1 MCTFFR
7 FDLLKLTSALH
18 RQDNTFVKKL
28 TPLGRKHRLV
38 TTLRTLRAISA
49 EHRFAFVPNLVPRIR
64 LCHLSSRTDANTV
77 LSLPYAY
84 ARLYQQSTL
93 SYLSPISFPESA
105 FPLSGGTGN
114 GGLRSQWTKV
124 TSILRIKWTC
134 PVYLFIYLF
143 IYLDFILWGLA
154 RNSRG

>member
-64 LCHLSSRTDANTV
+64 V
-77 LSLPYAY
+77 SLV
-84 ARLYQQSTL
+84 QQ
-93 SYLSPISFPESA
+93 
-105 FPLSGGTGN
+105 N
-114 GGLRSQWTKV
+114 GHQHRPVIT
-124 TSILRIKWTC
+124 LRIRKAISTEH
-134 PVYLFIYLF
+134 PFLLVPNLVPRVRVSLVR
-143 IYLDFILWGLA
+143 
-154 RNSRG
+154 RNRKRGPQVSVDKGNEHSGN